1 MRLRPRCVRGG
12 LRYRAAAHLA
22 SAMNEQQFGNQI
34 RQALDE
40 GKDLDARTLERL
52 RAARMNALEHQR
64 TEPERAPLF
73 AGNGLGRFGGPV
85 GFSRTFVVPAL
96 LLVLGLAS
104 LYSAQQKRQVAE
116 TIELDARLLADALPI
131 DAYLDKGFEAW
142 LKKRNW
148 R

>member
-1 MRLRPRCVRGG
+1 
-12 LRYRAAAHLA
+12 
-22 SAMNEQQFGNQI
+22 MNEQQFGNQI

-52 RAARMNALEHQR
+52 RAARMNALEHR
-64 TEPERAPLF
+64 RAGPERVHAF
-73 AGNGLGRFGGPV
+73 AGNGSGRVGGPF
-85 GFSRTFVVPAL
+85 GFSRTVLLPAL

-116 TIELDARLLADALPI
+116 ASELDAQLLADELPI

-142 LKKRNW
+142 LKKR
-148 R
+148 RPQ